1 MEVLVVVIVDAGEH
15 SRIYTLIQTAKLNDV
30 ASQPCLLHPSQRFLN
45 LGPWGGK

>member
-15 SRIYTLIQTAKLNDV
+15 TAVIYTLIQTAKLNDV
-30 ASQPCLLHPSQRFLN
+30 ASQPCLCTISRFLN